1 MSQGNGSD
9 SGTRPNTNALIE
21 NFRLTLDGEEHI
33 VPIAAG
39 ETLLEAALA
48 AGIDAPH
55 SCTEGRCG
63 TCMSWLRSGDV
74 SMVSTRALSKRNKER
89 GYVLACQSRP
99 SSSAPIWLDFDL

>member
-1 MSQGNGSD
+1 MSQGDQKGDGSA
-9 SGTRPNTNALIE
+9 SVE
-21 NFRLTLDGEEHI
+21 SFRLTLDGEDHR
-33 VPIAAG
+33 VPISPD
-39 ETLLEAALA
+39 ETLLQAALA

-74 SMVSTRALSKRNKER
+74 SMPPCRALSPRNIER

-99 SSSAPIWLDFDL
+99 CSAAPIWLDFDF

>member
-1 MSQGNGSD
+1 MNQSNGND
-9 SGTRPNTNALIE
+9 SGVAPPEDALIE
-21 NFRLTLDGEEHI
+21 SFRLTLDGDDHS

-55 SCTEGRCG
+55 SCTQGRCG
-63 TCMSWLRSGDV
+63 TCMSQLRSGEV
-74 SMVSTRALSKRNKER
+74 SMATTRALSPRNIES

-99 SSSAPIWLDFDL
+99 LSCDPIWLDFDL

>member
-1 MSQGNGSD
+1 MSRVD
-9 SGTRPNTNALIE
+9 R
-21 NFRLTLDGEEHI
+21 FRLTLDGQDHT

-39 ETLLEAALA
+39 ETLLQAALA

-55 SCTEGRCG
+55 SCTKGRCG
-63 TCMSWLRSGDV
+63 TCKSRLRNGDV
-74 SMVSTRALSKRNKER
+74 SMATTRALSPRNIER